1 MKKINKMIFFLFLSS
16 TFGFL
21 GMLFG
26 YNKTGGIK
34 NQWGFF
40 KGESAIPILI
50 GTSLICLLSFY
61 FLIRYRGS
69 NSDVNK
75 EITLICPE
83 CEKPENIKVDST
95 HTPKCSECIVE
106 LVPLEGFYD
115 DRRLAQR

>member
-1 MKKINKMIFFLFLSS
+1 MKKINKLILLLFLSS
-16 TFGFL
+16 LIGFL
-21 GMLFG
+21 GMLNE

-34 NQWGFF
+34 NKWGFF
-40 KGESAIPILI
+40 KGELAIPILI

-75 EITLICPE
+75 DITLICPE

-95 HTPKCSECIVE
+95 HTPKCSECNVE

-115 DRRLAQR
+115 DKTDIKK